1 MQRMRY
7 YVVHDRRAPSI
18 PPPLLKEKEP
28 VPLLVTALFVF
39 FPLAEIATFVV
50 VGGKIGALATVAFTI
65 ATSVVG
71 AALMRWQGFGI
82 LRRLQRELDRGGS
95 PGRELAHG
103 AMVLLAGVLLLIPGF
118 LTDALGLLL
127 FIPPVRDL
135 AWRFLRSRA
144 TVVTDFSFSAH
155 RGTGAGGGRT
165 IDLDEDEFAR
175 TSPSRQQGHSPWR
188 RPELE

>member
-1 MQRMRY
+1 M
-7 YVVHDRRAPSI
+7 
-18 PPPLLKEKEP
+18 PLFLTA
-28 VPLLVTALFVF
+28 LLVLL
-39 FPLAEIATFVV
+39 PLAEIAAFVV
-50 VGGKIGALATVAFTI
+50 VGGKVGALATIALTI

-71 AALMRWQGFGI
+71 AVLMRWQGFGI
-82 LRRLQRELDRGGS
+82 LGRLQRELDKGGS

-118 LTDALGLLL
+118 LTDVLGLLL

-144 TVVTDFSFSAH
+144 RVVTDFTFTAHGSARASDGH
-155 RGTGAGGGRT
+155 T
-165 IDLDEDEFAR
+165 IDLDEDEFSR
-175 TSPSRQQGHSPWR
+175 TSSSRQQGHSPWR